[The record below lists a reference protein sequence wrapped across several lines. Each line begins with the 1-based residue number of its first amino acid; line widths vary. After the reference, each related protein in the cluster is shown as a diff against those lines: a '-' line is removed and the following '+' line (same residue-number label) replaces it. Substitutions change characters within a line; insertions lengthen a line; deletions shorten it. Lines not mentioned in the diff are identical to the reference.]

1 MKILIVGPSWVGDSV
16 ISQSLFKVIKLNCA
30 DSKIDVLAPK
40 WTKDIF
46 ERMEEVSETML
57 LPFDH
62 GDFKFGDRAKLGKS
76 FKEKSYDQSIVLPN
90 SMKSAIVPFYA
101 DIPLRTG
108 WRGEY
113 RYILL
118 NDLRKLNEVSYPRM
132 VDRFMALGLQEYDK
146 LPSETPHPSLE
157 IDEENLN
164 RLSSKHGI
172 DLNKPS
178 LAFCPGAEFGPAK
191 RWPSHYFS
199 EVAKEFS
206 SKGWQILLLGS
217 SNDILVG
224 EQIEQSLDPNNSV
237 LNLIG
242 KTSLVDAL
250 DILSVPQLVLSND
263 SGLMHITAA
272 LNTKLLAL
280 YGPSSPDFTPPLS
293 DNSVIIRKGEGYSKV
308 RRGLDPDGYHQSLLD
323 IKPSKVIERLH
334 SMTNSQI

>member
-1 MKILIVGPSWVGDSV
+1 MKIFIVGTSWVGDSV
-16 ISQSLFKVIKLNCA
+16 ISQSLFKVIKTNYA
-30 DSKIDVLAPK
+30 DSKIDVLAPN
-40 WTKDIF
+40 WTRDIF
-46 ERMEEVSETML
+46 ERMEEVSETVL

-76 FKEKSYDQSIVLPN
+76 LKNRSYDQSIVLPN
-90 SMKSAIVPFYA
+90 SIKSALVPFYA

-108 WRGEY
+108 WIGEF

-118 NDLRKLNEVSYPRM
+118 NDIRKLKEVSYPRM
-132 VDRFMALGLQEYDK
+132 VDRFVALGLEESDK
-146 LPSETPHPSLE
+146 LPSDTPYPSLE

-164 RLSSKHGI
+164 KLSSKHGI
-172 DLNKPS
+172 DLDKPS

-191 RWPSHYFS
+191 RWPSYYFS

-206 SKGWQILLLGS
+206 LKGWQIILLGS
-217 SNDILVG
+217 KNDIPVG
-224 EQIEQSLDPNNSV
+224 EQIQLSLSSNNLV

-242 KTSLVDAL
+242 KTSLVDAV
-250 DILSVPQLVLSND
+250 DILSLPQVVLSND

-293 DNSVIIRKGEGYSKV
+293 DNCVVIRKGEGYSKV
-308 RRGLDPDGYHQSLLD
+308 RKGLDPDGYHQSLLD
-323 IKPSKVIERLH
+323 IKSSEVIERLY